1 MKRSWFFKV
10 ALLAIFLSS
19 SALAVVT
26 FYEICAYGTLEQ
38 VQAAVKSMPN
48 INEPDK
54 EGWTPLMYA
63 ALLNDS
69 KVVTYLID
77 SGAKI
82 NHEAYNGTTALYLA
96 VYGKMLENARV
107 LLKRGAN
114 PNIAD
119 NESISP
125 LVLAIENTTWDMAK
139 LLVEYGADVNSKKKL
154 RWEII
159 IDVVTDDNPPLELIE
174 LMLKKGA
181 NPNAAIN
188 DSGGSLLLHAAGYNK
203 LEVAKLLLING
214 ADVDGIMYMTP
225 LNVALRFGHLEMAKL
240 LIENEAAVNTAD
252 DEGYTSLYYALEHC
266 FYDCAREL
274 LKRGADPNDLGN
286 GFSTWDY
293 IFQEDYSIDKEL
305 LEISIPYGL
314 DLNLDLRDGYTP
326 LTESLSI
333 GAHDLA
339 LELIEGGA
347 DPNKLDSKGNRPL
360 ALALNTFNKQPAIKL
375 IQKGATHNFYV
386 EYDGYAEDDFL
397 AYLYDENFYK
407 PKELTPLLLA
417 IDQNEELLFLTLLA
431 FGADPNQTASE
442 GISPLAY
449 AICEETKQA
458 ENGKVCSY
466 IDNLLAKG
474 AKLNENDLKKL
485 KDISIPQNIL
495 TKLIKQGL
503 DNLSLAILFSFQKTA
518 DIYSLLEESNLPL
531 KGWDI
536 YGRVLV
542 LEVAKLGNQELVEL
556 LLAMGAD
563 GEEKDLM
570 QQSLV
575 TYLLQTKKYDQLESY
590 FSKVKLLSGDTLT
603 EILALD
609 LPLKTKLW
617 LTLASRI
624 ETKNALVKE
633 LILSGVDLSEY
644 LPNVIP
650 PLAYALLRNGDLEL
664 IKEMV
669 KAGGLVNL
677 SSKDIFLLS
686 VKVNRHLDVIYYL
699 NNQMDKPYPD
709 LLVDFY
715 ICSFNSKPSLCEEVF
730 LKLDS
735 VKNKLNVLALAI
747 KYNPSN
753 ETVFRLLNSLETL
766 AIPITKDLI
775 VMDELKEGFFQLAL
789 KSHRPL
795 EIFTMLLEKGA
806 DLNWQDPDGNTALM
820 LAVAQEELNL
830 RAIKFLLEAKV
841 NVNIRNRDGKRALD
855 LVNPQLRGTPE
866 FRMLYEMTD

>member
-10 ALLAIFLSS
+10 ALLAVFLSS

-82 NHEAYNGTTALYLA
+82 NHEAYNGKTALYLA

-119 NESISP
+119 SESISP
-125 LVLAIENTTWDMAK
+125 LVLAIENSAWDMAK
-139 LLVEYGADVNSKKKL
+139 LLVENGADVNSKKKL
-154 RWEII
+154 GWEVI
-159 IDVVTDDNPPLELIE
+159 IDVVTADKPSLELLE

-181 NPNAAIN
+181 NPDAPIN
-188 DSGGSLLLHAAGYNK
+188 NSGGSLLLHAAGYNK
-203 LEVAKLLLING
+203 LEVAKLLLENG
-214 ADVDGIMYMTP
+214 ADVDGLMYITP
-225 LNVALRFGHLEMAKL
+225 LNVALRFGYSKMAKL
-240 LIENEAAVNTAD
+240 LIENDAAVDTAD
-252 DEGYTSLYYALEHC
+252 DEGYTSLYYALEHN
-266 FYDCAREL
+266 FYDCAKEL
-274 LKRGADPNDLGN
+274 LKKGADPNDLGN
-286 GFSTWDY
+286 GLSAWEY
-293 IFQEDYSIDKEL
+293 IFQEDYSTDKEL
-305 LEISIPYGL
+305 FEISIPYGL
-314 DLNLDLRDGYTP
+314 DLNLDLKDGHTP
-326 LTESLSI
+326 LTKSLSI
-333 GAHDLA
+333 GAFDIT

-347 DPNKLDSKGNRPL
+347 DPNKLDSDGNRPL
-360 ALALNTFNKQPAIKL
+360 ELALNQFNKQPAIKL
-375 IQKGATHNFYV
+375 IQKGATHDFFI

-431 FGADPNQTASE
+431 FGADPNQTAIE

-449 AICEETKQA
+449 AICEESEQA
-458 ENGKVCSY
+458 KNGKVCSY
-466 IDNLLAKG
+466 IDNLLVKD
-474 AKLNENDLKKL
+474 AKLNEDDLKKL
-485 KDISIPQNIL
+485 KDITIPQNIL
-495 TKLIKQGL
+495 TKLIKRDL
-503 DNLSLAILFSFQKTA
+503 DNLSLAILLSSQKTD
-518 DIYSLLEESNLPL
+518 DIFSLLEGSNLPL
-531 KGWDI
+531 KGWDK
-536 YGRVLV
+536 YGGILV
-542 LEVAKLGNQELVEL
+542 VEVAKLGNQELVEL

-563 GEEKDLM
+563 GEEKDIL

-575 TYLLQTKKYDQLESY
+575 TYLLNANNFDQLESY
-590 FSKVKLLSGDTLT
+590 FSKVKLLSGDILT
-603 EILALD
+603 EILATD
-609 LPLKTKLW
+609 IPLETKLW
-617 LTLASRI
+617 LTLASEI
-624 ETKNALVKE
+624 ETKNELVKE
-633 LILSGVDLSEY
+633 LILSGVDLNEY
-644 LPNVIP
+644 LPNGIP
-650 PLAYALLRNGDLEL
+650 PLVYAILRNGDLGL
-664 IKEMV
+664 TKEMV
-669 KAGGLVNL
+669 KAGGLVFL

-686 VKVNRHLDVIYYL
+686 VKVNQHLDVIYYL

-715 ICSFNSKPSLCEEVF
+715 ICSFNNNPSLCEEVF

-753 ETVFRLLNSLETL
+753 ETVFRLLNNLETL

-775 VMDELKEGFFQLAL
+775 VMDELKDGFFQLAL

-820 LAVAQEELNL
+820 LAVNQEELNL

-855 LVNPQLRGTPE
+855 LVNPKLRGTPE